1 MKCMPSVRYPTASL
15 KPYREEPLTK
25 GHLWVFSG
33 SLQQPPYWIEAG
45 ALADIKSAKGQF
57 VARGYYNPYTD
68 IAIRILTFDKE
79 EAIDVEFFR
88 KRIRRALERRDD
100 LATMQT
106 TAYRLINAEGDG
118 LPGLI
123 VDRYADIL
131 VMQIHTLGMER
142 LRDLVIEALLQ
153 EIEVH
158 GILLRND
165 VQIRRREGLELEEAE
180 VVAGE
185 VPAHITIQENGISFI
200 VDPWHGQKTGFFLD
214 QRDKRAALRKYA
226 AGKHALN
233 CFSYTGG
240 FSVYAAMSSEETR
253 VTSVDISASAMDL
266 AVQQFKLNGLVP
278 EQHEF
283 LIADVFEYLEV
294 AYEGGERFD
303 IVVLDPPAF
312 AKTQHAKKQALQAY
326 QRLNQLGLR
335 VLRPGGILLSCSCT
349 SVVSMRDLR
358 EALMQDVQLLH
369 RQVQILDSYT
379 HGIDHPVNPVM
390 PETAYLKAIF
400 CRVK

>member
-1 MKCMPSVRYPTASL
+1 MDSIRYPTASL
-15 KPYREEPLTK
+15 KPYREEPLIR

-33 SLQQPPYWIEAG
+33 SLQQPPYWIEPG
-45 ALADIKSAKGQF
+45 GLADIKSAKGQF

-68 IAIRILTFDKE
+68 IALRILTFDRE
-79 EAIDVEFFR
+79 EAIDVAFFR
-88 KRIRRALERRDD
+88 RRIQRALARRAELT
-100 LATMQT
+100 ASQT
-106 TAYRLINAEGDG
+106 DAYRVINAEGDG

-123 VDRYADIL
+123 VDRYADVL
-131 VMQIHTLGMER
+131 VMQIHTLGMEH
-142 LRDLVIEALLQ
+142 LRSLVVEALTQ
-153 EIEVH
+153 EIDVR

-165 VQIRRREGLELEEAE
+165 VQARRREGLELEAPV

-185 VPAHITIQENGISFI
+185 VPAYITIQENGLSFL

-226 AGKHALN
+226 PGKRVLN

-240 FSVYAAMSSEETR
+240 FSVYAAVSSAETR
-253 VTSVDISASAMDL
+253 VTSVDISASAMEL
-266 AVQQFKLNGLVP
+266 AVQQFKLNGLDP
-278 EQHEF
+278 NKHEF
-283 LIADVFEYLEV
+283 LVADVFEYLEM
-294 AYEGGERFD
+294 AHEGGELFD

-326 QRLNQLGLR
+326 QRLNLLGMR
-335 VLRPGGILLSCSCT
+335 VLPPGSLLLSCSCT
-349 SVVSMRDLR
+349 SVVSMRDLH
-358 EALMQDVQLLH
+358 EILKQDAQHLS
-369 RQVQILDSYT
+369 RQIQVLESYT
-379 HGIDHPVNPVM
+379 HGIDHPVNPAM

>member
-1 MKCMPSVRYPTASL
+1 MQSVRYPTASL

-45 ALADIKSAKGQF
+45 SLADIKSAKGQF

-68 IAIRILTFDKE
+68 IALRILTFNKE
-79 EAIDVEFFR
+79 EVIDVEFFR
-88 KRIRRALERRDD
+88 RRIRHALERRNT
-100 LATMQT
+100 LAATRT
-106 TAYRLINAEGDG
+106 NAYRLINAEGDD

-142 LRDLVIEALLQ
+142 LRELVIEALLQ
-153 EIEVH
+153 EIEIE

-165 VQIRRREGLELEEAE
+165 VQIRRREGLELAEAE
-180 VVAGE
+180 IVAGE
-185 VPAHITIQENGISFI
+185 VPEHVTIQENGLSFI

-214 QRDKRAALRKYA
+214 QRDKRAALRKYTP
-226 AGKHALN
+226 GKRVLN

-240 FSVYAAMSSEETR
+240 FSVYAAMSNEETH
-253 VTSVDISASAMDL
+253 VTSVDISAPSMGL
-266 AVQQFKLNGLVP
+266 AIQQFKLNGLVP
-278 EQHEF
+278 DRHEF
-283 LIADVFEYLEV
+283 LIADAFEYLE
-294 AYEGGERFD
+294 AAHEGNELFD
-303 IVVLDPPAF
+303 VVVLDPPAF

-349 SVVSMRDLR
+349 GVVSMRDLR
-358 EALMQDVQLLH
+358 EALMQDAQFLH
-369 RQVQILDSYT
+369 RQVQILESYT
-379 HGIDHPVNPVM
+379 HSIDHPVNPAM

>member
-1 MKCMPSVRYPTASL
+1 MQSVRYPTASL

-45 ALADIKSAKGQF
+45 SLADIKSAKGQF

-68 IAIRILTFDKE
+68 IALRILTFNKE
-79 EAIDVEFFR
+79 EVIDVEFFR
-88 KRIRRALERRDD
+88 RRIRHALERRNT
-100 LATMQT
+100 LAATQT
-106 TAYRLINAEGDG
+106 NAYRLINAEGDD

-142 LRDLVIEALLQ
+142 LRELVIEALLQ
-153 EIEVH
+153 EIEIE

-165 VQIRRREGLELEEAE
+165 VQIRRREGLELAEAE
-180 VVAGE
+180 IVAGE
-185 VPAHITIQENGISFI
+185 VPEYITIQENGISFI

-214 QRDKRAALRKYA
+214 QRDKRAALRTYA
-226 AGKHALN
+226 PGNRVLN

-240 FSVYAAMSSEETR
+240 FSVYAAMSSEETH
-253 VTSVDISASAMDL
+253 VTSVDISAPSMGL
-266 AVQQFKLNGLVP
+266 AIQQFKLNGLAP
-278 EQHEF
+278 DQHEF
-283 LIADVFEYLEV
+283 LITDVFEYLEV
-294 AYEGGERFD
+294 AHEGNELFD
-303 IVVLDPPAF
+303 VVVLDPPAF
-312 AKTQHAKKQALQAY
+312 AKTQHAKNQALQAY

-335 VLRPGGILLSCSCT
+335 VLRHGGILLSCSCT
-349 SVVSMRDLR
+349 GVVSMHDLR
-358 EALMQDVQLLH
+358 EALMQDVQLLR
-369 RQVQILDSYT
+369 RQVQILDTYT
-379 HGIDHPVNPVM
+379 HGIDHPINPSM

-400 CRVK
+400 CCVK